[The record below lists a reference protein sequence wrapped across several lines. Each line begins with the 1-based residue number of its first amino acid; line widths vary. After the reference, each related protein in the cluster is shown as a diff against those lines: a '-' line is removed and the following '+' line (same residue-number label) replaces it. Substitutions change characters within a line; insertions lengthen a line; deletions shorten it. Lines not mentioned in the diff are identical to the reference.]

1 MGLQSLLP
9 LLSPVKVRVNLA
21 IVITMAIFLE
31 SSQAE
36 NFTNTNDMTA
46 LQALYQRKSFFLCT

>member
-1 MGLQSLLP
+1 MKTSLSKKEP
-9 LLSPVKVRVNLA
+9 MAKQ
-21 IVITMAIFLE
+21 IVITMAIFLG

-46 LQALYQRKSFFLCT
+46 LQALYQRESFFLCT